1 MRRISFFLATLT
13 ASLALLTEAS
23 CDQNMEALK
32 TQIDKVS
39 DEFIAKLS
47 SALKNTLKADGPVT
61 AIEVCKTI
69 APSLT
74 NTLSVR
80 EGWNISRVS
89 LRARNSMIGS
99 PDVWEQDQLIKFDE
113 MSAENAAGPIA
124 AVSEIVEEPQ
134 GRYLRHIRPLKVQP
148 VCLTCHGTKDDL
160 PEKVA
165 AKLEELYPHDRATGY
180 AIGQTRGALS
190 IKVLLQQ

>member
-1 MRRISFFLATLT
+1 MRRINFFLATLT
-13 ASLALLTEAS
+13 ASLTLLAEANG
-23 CDQNMEALK
+23 DQNTEALK

-47 SALKNTLKADGPVT
+47 SALKNALKADGPVS
-61 AIEVCKTI
+61 AIEVCKTV

-99 PDVWEQDQLIKFDE
+99 PDVWEQNRLIKFDE
-113 MSAENAAGPIA
+113 MSTEDATGPIA
-124 AVSEIVEEPQ
+124 AVSEIIEEPQ
-134 GRYLRHIRPLKVQP
+134 GRQLRYIRPLKVQP
-148 VCLTCHGTKDDL
+148 VCLTCHGTNDDI
-160 PEKVA
+160 PEQVA
-165 AKLEELYPHDRATGY
+165 AKLVELYPHDRATGY
-180 AIGQTRGALS
+180 TIGQNRGALS
-190 IKVLLQQ
+190 IKVLLED